1 MRRLNQELN
10 KKPRAQWLHCEF
22 YQRLNE
28 KLMPILFKF
37 FPEIEKKG
45 IVPDTFYKIEYYPD
59 TKARK
64 KHYKKIT
71 D

>member
-37 FPEIEKKG
+37 FQ
-45 IVPDTFYKIEYYPD
+45 KIQNEGTLP
-59 TKARK
+59 KRPAFP
-64 KHYKKIT
+64 
-71 D
+71 